1 MGGYIGTTK
10 KDIEYLIDSVSK
22 PGVSVKREIRIKPLH
37 TTMGGANI
45 LYHFYRN
52 GDRLFSVCILPKE
65 NSLSNDF
72 YQWSNLEASILRES
86 VSSDIVCKG
95 DDSFRE
101 MRVLCQLAEKM
112 YEEQKVL
119 NQLNK
124 QQTKLKV
131 AIGSEIGLHKK

>member
-52 GDRLFSVCILPKE
+52 DDRLFSVCILPKE

-95 DDSFRE
+95 DDGFRE
-101 MRVLCQLAEKM
+101 MRVLCQIAEKM
-112 YEEQKVL
+112 YKTQNAVKKMQKKQM
-119 NQLNK
+119 QLKATVGNE
-124 QQTKLKV
+124 
-131 AIGSEIGLHKK
+131 IGSHKK